1 MDDILMRLAAPFPP
15 PAVQWRVTAV
25 KKDGSKGQAA
35 CYIDARDVQMRLDE
49 VCGPD
54 WQDELIIQPSGLVTC
69 RIGIYIEGVWRWRM
83 DATAAVRENKPDG
96 QKLDAKDE
104 QQREMSQKGAASD
117 AFKRAA
123 VKWGIGRY
131 LYSIDA
137 PWVQIDEYRGI
148 ARDEK
153 QRLRAILDQHWRQ
166 WNGRN
171 EPLPATPTP
180 LRQVEALPTA
190 ALPTIEEAR
199 KNPDFARIELLLRHD
214 GDTHGEINR
223 IIAAEVNRAAIDSWP
238 EPMKE
243 LMRQVVREMRERS
256 RPPAQQAA

>member
-1 MDDILMRLAAPFPP
+1 MDDLLTRLAAPFPP
-15 PAVQWRVTAV
+15 PAVQWRITAV
-25 KKDGSKGQAA
+25 RKDGSKGQAA

-49 VCGPD
+49 VCGAD
-54 WQDELIIQPSGLVTC
+54 WQDELIIQSSGLVTC
-69 RIGIYIEGVWRWRM
+69 RIGLYIDGVWRWRM

-104 QQREMSQKGAASD
+104 QQREMTQKGAASD

-153 QRLRAILDQHWRQ
+153 QRLRALLDQHWTQ
-166 WNGRN
+166 WHGTRSRSVK
-171 EPLPATPTP
+171 TTDG
-180 LRQVEALPTA
+180 VEPTA
-190 ALPTIEEAR
+190 AGQPTIEEAR
-199 KNPDFARIELLLRHD
+199 KNPDFARIELLLRRD
-214 GDTHGEINR
+214 TETTGDITR
-223 IIAAEVNRAAIDSWP
+223 IISAEVNKAAIDSWP
-238 EPMKE
+238 EPVKA
-243 LMRQVVREMRERS
+243 LMRDIVREARERC